1 MKTILVPYDFSK
13 EAQNALEFAQGLAS
27 KTKAHLKLLHVLEA
41 PTMTSLGTMGT
52 VESGNE
58 IDQIYVIELI
68 EKRKTQ
74 LAEIEALH
82 SNVDY
87 KFSTKLVFGN
97 PYAGITKEVTDF
109 DANLIV
115 MGSKGTSGLEELLI
129 GSNTEK
135 IVRNASCPVIT
146 VKDKRDINE
155 IKKIVFASDFG
166 ESAAKVVNKLKKL
179 VSVLE
184 AELALV
190 KINTPSMFENTRSS
204 KKTMEEFVKEHQLE
218 NYSMEVFNSSS
229 EEEGIIEF
237 AEDSNADLIAM
248 ATHGR
253 TGFLHLLS
261 GSIAEDVVNH
271 AKRPVW
277 TMKVK

>member
-13 EAQNALEFAQGLAS
+13 EAQNALEFAQGLAI

-52 VESGNE
+52 VETGNE

-68 EKRKTQ
+68 EKRKSQ

-82 SNVDY
+82 ASMNY

-97 PYAGITKEVTDF
+97 PYAGITREVTEF

-135 IVRNASCPVIT
+135 IVRNATCPVIT
-146 VKDKRDINE
+146 VKDKREVQD

-166 ESAAKVVNKLKKL
+166 STASKVVNKLKKL
-179 VSVLE
+179 VAVLE
-184 AELALV
+184 AELILV
-190 KINTPSMFENTRSS
+190 KINTPSMFENSLDS
-204 KKTMEEFVKEHQLE
+204 KKNIKKFVEEHQLGS
-218 NYSMEVFNSSS
+218 YSMEVFNSSS

-237 AEDSNADLIAM
+237 AEDINADMIAM